1 MAASCLARCVS
12 SGSSISIVPSIFS
25 SGCTAPRIGLRM
37 LQPALVQV
45 TPMAFLQNFGTPPTY
60 KDVEFPPED
69 LTRDGRLKTVMK
81 VPYPPANMKPLKMPR
96 GRELMRG
103 PEEIHNSFIH
113 KQFGIVALQGGRLKY
128 GHFEMIRQTINRKID
143 PDRMFAVWRVDPPW
157 YSVTK
162 KSVGTRMG
170 GGKGAINHYVAP
182 IKAGRVIIEVGGNCS
197 FQEVQR
203 VMEDVALKLPVIAKA
218 TTYQDMEAEKEE
230 ALRQEKLNLNPFTM
244 EYVIKNNM
252 QGVSRWLSPYDYLWY
267 CKYR

>member
-113 KQFGIVALQGGRLKY
+113 KQFGIVVSAARRPTEIRD
-128 GHFEMIRQTINRKID
+128 FEMIRQTINRKID

-162 KSVGTRMG
+162 KS
-170 GGKGAINHYVAP
+170 
-182 IKAGRVIIEVGGNCS
+182 AGRVIIEVGGNCS

-230 ALRQEKLNLNPFTM
+230 ALRQESLISIPSPW
-244 EYVIKNNM
+244 NM
-252 QGVSRWLSPYDYLWY
+252 S
-267 CKYR
+267 